1 MTWHIWLCPGN
12 LHKDTAGG
20 VPWWL
25 SGLRISV
32 ITAVA
37 HCCCCGVDS
46 IPEPETS
53 ACHGCG
59 KKKKKKKK
67 DPFYLFFLSFF
78 LGGGRPMAYGV
89 PRPGTETTWSCDPHH
104 SYGTTRSLTHCAR
117 PGINLVPAT
126 AETVL
131 IPIVT
136 QWELLCFIKK
146 EIQLERV

>member
-59 KKKKKKKK
+59 KKKRL
-67 DPFYLFFLSFF
+67 FLSIFFFFLLF
-78 LGGGRPMAYGV
+78 LGGGAPWHMEFPGQGLKQPGAATHTTAMA
-89 PRPGTETTWSCDPHH
+89 PPDP
-104 SYGTTRSLTHCAR
+104 
-117 PGINLVPAT
+117 
-126 AETVL
+126 
-131 IPIVT
+131 
-136 QWELLCFIKK
+136 
-146 EIQLERV
+146 